1 MVGNQSTS
9 IQHACML
16 SYQHTYHAGNH
27 ADLLKQIILG
37 DVVSAMQKKETPL
50 FLFDAFASR
59 GIYDL
64 TSVEALK
71 NCEFNTG
78 IGKVWS
84 LKDHPSPAGIT
95 RWFRLIK
102 RENMDNTFNRF
113 PGSTAVLASM
123 LRESDRLAACDL
135 HPQEFEGLRHSIQ
148 SSRKLALH
156 KRDAFEAMGALLPP
170 KEKRGVVFIDPSYE
184 DKSEYQ
190 KVAQTISD
198 TYPHFRAGVYVIWYP
213 LLPAER
219 HHELFK
225 ELKRSGIRKILRIEL
240 DCGDSF
246 PDMQMHGSGM
256 LIVNPPWHAKEAMQ
270 ASLNWINENL
280 TGGKGETHSSWLV
293 PE

>member
-1 MVGNQSTS
+1 
-9 IQHACML
+9 ML

-27 ADLLKQIILG
+27 ADILKHIILG
-37 DVVSAMQKKETPL
+37 DVIHAMQKKETPM

-64 TSVEALK
+64 NAPEAMK
-71 NCEFNTG
+71 NREFDTG
-78 IGKVWS
+78 IGKLWP
-84 LKDHPSPAGIT
+84 LKDQTNPAGVT

-102 RENMDNTFNRF
+102 RENLDNTFNRF
-113 PGSTAVLASM
+113 PGSTALMASM

-135 HPQEFEGLRHSIQ
+135 HPQEFEGLRHSID

-156 KRDAFEAMGALLPP
+156 KRDAFEALGALLPP

-184 DKSEYQ
+184 DKMEYK
-190 KVAQTISD
+190 KVAKTIAA

-219 HHELFK
+219 HLELFS
-225 ELKRSGIRKILRIEL
+225 ELKRSGIRSILRIEL
-240 DCGDSF
+240 DCGDTF

-256 LIVNPPWHAKEAMQ
+256 LIVNPPWHAKQEMQ
-270 ASLNWINENL
+270 SSLEWINENL
-280 TGGKGETHSSWLV
+280 TGGNGNTHFGWLV

>member
-1 MVGNQSTS
+1 
-9 IQHACML
+9 ML

-27 ADLLKQIILG
+27 ADVLKHIILG
-37 DVVSAMQKKETPL
+37 DVVAAMQKKSTPM

-78 IGKVWS
+78 IGKLWP
-84 LKDHPSPAGIT
+84 LKDQSNPLGIT

-102 RENMDNTFNRF
+102 RENLDNTFNRF
-113 PGSTAVLASM
+113 PGSTALLASM
-123 LRESDRLAACDL
+123 LREDDRLAACDL
-135 HPQEFEGLRHSIQ
+135 HPQEFEGLRHSIN

-156 KRDAFEAMGALLPP
+156 KRDAFEALGALLPP

-190 KVAQTISD
+190 KVAETISA

-213 LLPAER
+213 LLPAAR

-225 ELKRSGIRKILRIEL
+225 AFKRSAIRNILRVEL
-240 DCGDSF
+240 DCGNSF

-256 LIVNPPWHAKEAMQ
+256 LIVNPPWHAKQ
-270 ASLNWINENL
+270 DIQSSLHWINKYL
-280 TGGKGETHSSWLV
+280 TDGAGKTHFSWLV